1 MNPLNRKM
9 FRQPGMSRQPMGIL
23 ASSPELA
30 NVVRRRT
37 GQPVQMAHGGYHP
50 PGDPMGRL
58 STSRRT
64 VPGSVRIPLID
75 LLPKSGF
82 ARPALDRF
90 MAAAGDD
97 IPSTGIGAIRGKVQQ
112 DALTDLA
119 MQSIRRGGSPFG
131 GDDGSRQM
139 SDAERM
145 AANRAS
151 LAALR
156 GSVGQDALTD
166 QAMSAIA
173 AGGSPRD
180 GIEAIDPRI
189 TDNIAA
195 LTALRGKTRADA
207 LSDEAMAQM
216 RPDPSATTNPNIL
229 PAMPDESSGLG
240 VLGEDPTGL
249 PFGIE
254 KPFIAGEA
262 AKPKNEQPTDAE
274 LAAGQAKGMSQ
285 RGDFPRRPSGD
296 LPKADVETDKP
307 AAETDKP
314 AAEDAETA
322 LVTDPADLIPKLSQ
336 AQDNPKNKT
345 AKQKADATDSVLNI
359 KNLKERK
366 ALLKNLLG
374 EEKAKDIRTDAG
386 YNLMMTGLLIAAG
399 QSEDAMTNIAKGL
412 AGGLQGFGTAV
423 GEEAQAERK
432 FDRELSMLA
441 YSELSDEQKTAR
453 AAEIRARELAEERD
467 FRRELSADKIQAQ
480 KEIAAMPGETQ
491 RLLNSLAASSG
502 RSAVDIYL
510 SKSSKSGPGVPDRE
524 RFITDGLKTQ
534 VTRDGALDALAKQ
547 GINNPDDAQ
556 IAAYLGTLY
565 DGIVSGASASQ
576 AQTTPSD
583 GFGANV
589 TVN

>member
-1 MNPLNRKM
+1 MNPLHRKM

-23 ASSPELA
+23 ASSPQLA
-30 NVVRRRT
+30 NVVRQRM

-50 PGDPMGRL
+50 PRSPMGRM
-58 STSRRT
+58 STSRR
-64 VPGSVRIPLID
+64 PAAGDVRIPLAD
-75 LLPKSGF
+75 LVDRLPKSGF

-90 MAAAGDD
+90 MAAASDD
-97 IPSTGIGAIRGKVQQ
+97 IPSTGIGAIRGRAQQ

-119 MQSIRRGGSPFG
+119 MRSIRQGGSPFG
-131 GDDGSRQM
+131 DDDGSRQM

-151 LAALR
+151 LGALR
-156 GSVGQDALTD
+156 GRVGQDALTD

-189 TDNIAA
+189 TDSVAA
-195 LTALRGKTRADA
+195 LTALRGKARADA

-216 RPDPSATTNPNIL
+216 LSNPLTSTSDTRRASPPPALVAGQRGNLAMGMIDDPSLAPPPPPEKPPFEDLPLGEFEGVGPQEDKPLPKQGRKKGDTELQDDPSLAPPKEAEPQKDPVTDLLPEISNILDDKEATTKKKADAVDEALNIKGTRKERTEQRYQML
-229 PAMPDESSGLG
+229 KEL
-240 VLGEDPTGL
+240 LGED
-249 PFGIE
+249 
-254 KPFIAGEA
+254 
-262 AKPKNEQPTDAE
+262 
-274 LAAGQAKGMSQ
+274 
-285 RGDFPRRPSGD
+285 
-296 LPKADVETDKP
+296 
-307 AAETDKP
+307 
-314 AAEDAETA
+314 
-322 LVTDPADLIPKLSQ
+322 
-336 AQDNPKNKT
+336 
-345 AKQKADATDSVLNI
+345 
-359 KNLKERK
+359 
-366 ALLKNLLG
+366 
-374 EEKAKDIRTDAG
+374 KAKDIRTDAG
-386 YNLMMTGLLIAAG
+386 YNLMMTGLMIAAG
-399 QSEDAMTNIAKGL
+399 QSGDAMTNIATGLAKGL
-412 AGGLQGFGTAV
+412 AGYGEAAGEAAKAATKEEKALKLMAAKEVGDEITA
-423 GEEAQAERK
+423 EKAAQ
-432 FDRELSMLA
+432 
-441 YSELSDEQKTAR
+441 
-453 AAEIRARELAEERD
+453 IRARELAEDRD
-467 FRRELSADKIQAQ
+467 FRRELAADKIQAQ
-480 KEIAAMPGETQ
+480 KEIAAMPGDTQ

>member
-1 MNPLNRKM
+1 
-9 FRQPGMSRQPMGIL
+9 
-23 ASSPELA
+23 
-30 NVVRRRT
+30 
-37 GQPVQMAHGGYHP
+37 
-50 PGDPMGRL
+50 
-58 STSRRT
+58 
-64 VPGSVRIPLID
+64 
-75 LLPKSGF
+75 
-82 ARPALDRF
+82 
-90 MAAAGDD
+90 
-97 IPSTGIGAIRGKVQQ
+97 
-112 DALTDLA
+112 
-119 MQSIRRGGSPFG
+119 
-131 GDDGSRQM
+131 
-139 SDAERM
+139 
-145 AANRAS
+145 
-151 LAALR
+151 
-156 GSVGQDALTD
+156 
-166 QAMSAIA
+166 
-173 AGGSPRD
+173 
-180 GIEAIDPRI
+180 
-189 TDNIAA
+189 
-195 LTALRGKTRADA
+195 
-207 LSDEAMAQM
+207 
-216 RPDPSATTNPNIL
+216 
-229 PAMPDESSGLG
+229 
-240 VLGEDPTGL
+240 
-249 PFGIE
+249 
-254 KPFIAGEA
+254 
-262 AKPKNEQPTDAE
+262 DAE